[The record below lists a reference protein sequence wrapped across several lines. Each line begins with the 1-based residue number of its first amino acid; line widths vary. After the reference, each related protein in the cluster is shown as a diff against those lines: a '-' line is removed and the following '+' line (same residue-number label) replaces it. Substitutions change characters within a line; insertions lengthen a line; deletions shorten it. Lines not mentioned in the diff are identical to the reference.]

1 MFDLSHRLNVRFDIL
16 NNFRVRQ
23 FLDYQVSIN
32 DSNNLRAV
40 LYLET
45 LELTPETEAMWK
57 TLSQLSLESEQL
69 HIAER
74 CYAALGNVSR
84 VRYIRTLRT
93 MAETNEGQFRVKA
106 KLAVL
111 DKQFKVAE
119 ALYLEQGYVDDA
131 MEMYQ
136 ELHKWD
142 DALRIAETKNHP
154 EVELLR
160 RNYFQWLTDT
170 QQEEQA
176 GQVGFLML

>member
-1 MFDLSHRLNVRFDIL
+1 MKSCIVF
-16 NNFRVRQ
+16 
-23 FLDYQVSIN
+23 
-32 DSNNLRAV
+32 RAV
-40 LYLET
+40 QYLES

-84 VRYIRTLRT
+84 VKYLRNVRNV
-93 MAETNEGQFRVKA
+93 ADSDEGEFRVKA

-111 DKQFKVAE
+111 DKQFKTAE
-119 ALYLEQGYVDDA
+119 ALYLEQGYVEEA

-142 DALRIAETKNHP
+142 DALRVAENKNHP
-154 EVELLR
+154 ELEVLR

-170 QQEEQA
+170 QQEEKA
-176 GQVGFLML
+176 GEVDITSMPTGQK

>member
-1 MFDLSHRLNVRFDIL
+1 M
-16 NNFRVRQ
+16 
-23 FLDYQVSIN
+23 
-32 DSNNLRAV
+32 
-40 LYLET
+40 YLET

-176 GQVGFLML
+176 GQVGVFLFLTSLLFRDTDYVFCRNLVVAAGSSRALSISISISNLV

>member
-1 MFDLSHRLNVRFDIL
+1 M
-16 NNFRVRQ
+16 
-23 FLDYQVSIN
+23 
-32 DSNNLRAV
+32 
-40 LYLET
+40 YLES
-45 LELTPETEAMWK
+45 LELSPETEAMWK
-57 TLSQLSLESEQL
+57 TLSQLSLDSEDL

-84 VRYIRTLRT
+84 VRYLRNVRAL
-93 MAETNEGQFRVKA
+93 AETNEGQFRVKA

-111 DKQFKVAE
+111 EKEFKTAE

-142 DALRIAETKNHP
+142 EALRIAENKNHP
-154 EVELLR
+154 ELELLR

-170 QQEEQA
+170 HQEEQA
-176 GQVGFLML
+176 GEVSALLLYLYL